1 VIGTGSSAIQSI
13 PIIADQAAHLTVFQ
27 RTPNFSVPACNR
39 PLSAE
44 EVAKTKADYPRLR
57 AHNVEQTFG
66 FNLYMN
72 PKRARDA
79 TPEERAAEFE
89 RRWSA
94 FGGLQFLGAYG
105 DLLLDPQANDEVADF
120 IRRKIAQIVKDPAKA
135 QKLMPRDHAVGC
147 KRLCSDTGYYETF
160 NRDHVDLVDLRE
172 EPIRSIEARGVR
184 YGRDKRLEVDAIVFA
199 TGFDAMTGALL
210 NMNIQG
216 RGGRRLR
223 DAWEFGA
230 RTYLGLMAAG
240 FPNLFMVTGPG
251 SPSVLS
257 NMVMSIEDH
266 VEWISDCIAFLERE
280 GVSTIEP
287 TEAQQE
293 AWMEAVSAIANAT
306 LYASCNSWY
315 QGSNIPGK
323 PRSFSAYIG
332 FSDYRRKI
340 ARIAQDGYVTFELGR
355 DAVRA

>member
-1 VIGTGSSAIQSI
+1 
-13 PIIADQAAHLTVFQ
+13 
-27 RTPNFSVPACNR
+27 
-39 PLSAE
+39 
-44 EVAKTKADYPRLR
+44 
-57 AHNVEQTFG
+57 
-66 FNLYMN
+66 
-72 PKRARDA
+72 
-79 TPEERAAEFE
+79 
-89 RRWSA
+89 
-94 FGGLQFLGAYG
+94 
-105 DLLLDPQANDEVADF
+105 
-120 IRRKIAQIVKDPAKA
+120 
-135 QKLMPRDHAVGC
+135 
-147 KRLCSDTGYYETF
+147 
-160 NRDHVDLVDLRE
+160 
-172 EPIRSIEARGVR
+172 
-184 YGRDKRLEVDAIVFA
+184 
-199 TGFDAMTGALL
+199 
-210 NMNIQG
+210 MNIQG

-340 ARIAQDGYVTFELGR
+340 AKIAQDGYVTFQLGR